1 MPKFRE
7 ILSISEYVDKCSEV
21 AFGGLFFDVFMY
33 LKCEISFP
41 NCLTIW
47 YNRNGLM
54 EGQWETNY

>member
-1 MPKFRE
+1 MFGGR
-7 ILSISEYVDKCSEV
+7 Y
-21 AFGGLFFDVFMY
+21 GGLFFDVFMY

-54 EGQWETNY
+54 KGQWERENDKSCRIRYV